1 LTLFRQSES
10 NCALPTPQDT
20 VSELE
25 NLADRLQQQ
34 RMSAQIKTATIKGAP
49 RQAILKPAHAQYRL
63 PGQTFALGD
72 RVIMVQESGTN
83 GVPFSMKGVV
93 IGVNT
98 TTVDVVWD
106 TPFLGGNNMGGR
118 CSEYRGS
125 SCSFSAC
132 LNLTTPQF
140 SVADKH
146 KPPPSV
152 PASARPAP
160 GFPGQQARPNSNFLK
175 AAPVRPNPQAGFA
188 IASNPS
194 RQGQSAA
201 NGASFNNVV
210 QGVRPAQVPAA
221 VAHRANLQHALRGGA
236 AGGGPAR
243 PPQPF
248 RPPPAI
254 ATRPPPTGPQGAA
267 PASRGGLAQPRGPAI
282 PSQQVPTPQVASG
295 RPPRGPR
302 GGRGKGKAAGGA
314 SAPAPA
320 PAPAA

>member
-1 LTLFRQSES
+1 MRARKQHEEGSPDDSCAALFSS
-10 NCALPTPQDT
+10 L
-20 VSELE
+20 S
-25 NLADRLQQQ
+25 
-34 RMSAQIKTATIKGAP
+34 
-49 RQAILKPAHAQYRL
+49 
-63 PGQTFALGD
+63 
-72 RVIMVQESGTN
+72 
-83 GVPFSMKGVV
+83 
-93 IGVNT
+93 
-98 TTVDVVWD
+98 
-106 TPFLGGNNMGGR
+106 

-160 GFPGQQARPNSNFLK
+160 GFPGQQQQARPNGNYFK
-175 AAPVRPNPQAGFA
+175 PAPVRPNPQAGFA
-188 IASNPS
+188 IATNPN
-194 RQGQSAA
+194 RAQQSAV
-201 NGASFNNVV
+201 NGAAFNSVV

-221 VAHRANLQHALRGGA
+221 VAHRNNLQNTLRGGGSA
-236 AGGGPAR
+236 TR

-254 ATRPPPTGPQGAA
+254 ASRPTPTGPQGVA
-267 PASRGGLAQPRGPAI
+267 PAASRGGGLAQTRGPAAH
-282 PSQQVPTPQVASG
+282 SQQVPAPQAASSG

-302 GGRGKGKAAGGA
+302 GGRGKGKATASA

-320 PAPAA
+320 PAT

>member
-1 LTLFRQSES
+1 MLLT
-10 NCALPTPQDT
+10 ALIFFLQDT

-25 NLADRLQQQ
+25 QLADRLQQQ
-34 RMSAQIKTATIKGAP
+34 RMTAQIKTATIKGAP

-125 SCSFSAC
+125 SCAFSAC

-140 SVADKH
+140 SVADKR

-160 GFPGQQARPNSNFLK
+160 GFPAGQQQQRPNASYFK
-175 AAPVRPNPQAGFA
+175 PAPVRPNPQAGFV
-188 IASNPS
+188 IASNPN
-194 RQGQSAA
+194 RAQTAAA
-201 NGASFNNVV
+201 NGSTSFNNVV
-210 QGVRPAQVPAA
+210 QGVRPAQLPAA
-221 VAHRANLQHALRGGA
+221 VAHRTNLQNTLRGGA
-236 AGGGPAR
+236 TNGGAVR

-248 RPPPAI
+248 RPPPAN
-254 ATRPPPTGPQGAA
+254 AVRQAPPPTGPQATRSA
-267 PASRGGLAQPRGPAI
+267 LAQPR
-282 PSQQVPTPQVASG
+282 PSQQVPPPQATSG
-295 RPPRGPR
+295 SAPRPPRGPR
-302 GGRGKGKAAGGA
+302 GGRGKGKGTGG
-314 SAPAPA
+314 APAPT
-320 PAPAA
+320 PAA